1 MPSIKNLANLQKL
14 SLKNFAEWLKN
25 GHKTDFS
32 LNVSPNKGG
41 GGGGWVGG
49 RPIHCL
55 CALSPIVFSLTTYI
69 IQKRLKPL
77 SDCSLNA
84 SVDFSSVCYM
94 LMLLC

>member
-1 MPSIKNLANLQKL
+1 MDTRRIFHLMFHPI
-14 SLKNFAEWLKN
+14 
-25 GHKTDFS
+25 
-32 LNVSPNKGG
+32 KGG
-41 GGGGWVGG
+41 GVGGVGG